1 MKGPGPSKL
10 RINRPDPY
18 KRKTRKEKSRFL
30 ASLEITRTETALKS
44 QKEGRAE
51 ARPYTEQYPA

>member
-30 ASLEITRTETALKS
+30 ASLEITLTETDCTYRDS
-44 QKEGRAE
+44 VEV
-51 ARPYTEQYPA
+51 TERGTG